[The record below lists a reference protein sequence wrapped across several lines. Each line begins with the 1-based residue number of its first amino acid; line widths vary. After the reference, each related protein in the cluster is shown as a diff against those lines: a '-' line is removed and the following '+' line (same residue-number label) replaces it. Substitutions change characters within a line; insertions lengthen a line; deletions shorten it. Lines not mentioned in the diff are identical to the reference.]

1 MKILTPGC
9 LKGELQRGG
18 LRRPG
23 DTATGH
29 RMGHGG
35 GGAPGPPESIIC
47 HQGTGSRT
55 GLVSGPLLRPVPAS
69 SALPLTLSWEQSRG
83 HR

>member
-9 LKGELQRGG
+9 LKGELRRGR
-18 LRRPG
+18 LMRPG

-29 RMGHGG
+29 RTGHGG
-35 GGAPGPPESIIC
+35 AGAPGRPESIIC
-47 HQGTGSRT
+47 RQGAGSGTG
-55 GLVSGPLLRPVPAS
+55 LASGPLLRPVPAS

-83 HR
+83 HH